1 MVVLTLFKWDWW
13 RFVVCLK
20 KKKRKKREK
29 KKKKK
34 NKKKKKQKFVAK
46 SVVVYS
52 LNANIGRQK
61 QADLCEF

>member
-1 MVVLTLFKWDWW
+1 ME
-13 RFVVCLK
+13 R
-20 KKKRKKREK
+20 K

-34 NKKKKKQKFVAK
+34 KTSKKKKKKKIKKKKKQKFVAK